1 MNAGVDPVAVG
12 LAGPHAVAEHWLPRF
27 SHRAAVDMLLGQLPE
42 LLDEWKECEAQGGAV
57 VGDGEAAAAAAAEA
71 HEHARH
77 ADDVVVQMQQA
88 GEEESLQSL
97 KDWLI
102 AAGGPDQPR

>member
-1 MNAGVDPVAVG
+1 MAVG